1 MNEPQ
6 EPRGVLSI
14 NYYSYVTL
22 STFNIIG
29 CPIETNK
36 QTLFSN
42 TNYSYYIAGR
52 MIIEQERKSQAK

>member
-1 MNEPQ
+1 MSAFAMNEPQ
-6 EPRGVLSI
+6 GPGGGVLPT

-29 CPIETNK
+29 YPIETNK

-42 TNYSYYIAGR
+42 TN
-52 MIIEQERKSQAK
+52 